1 MLICMH
7 IYSFSPWTPTWQRT
21 SLLVLANPP
30 FFDDAR
36 KQIFAEKQKRE
47 GEKSFLEYLLLFHF
61 RKHGP
66 IDYLQMCQLDSA
78 KLLICYLLAK
88 YHELVTKGVFMFL

>member
-1 MLICMH
+1 MAKDKP
-7 IYSFSPWTPTWQRT
+7 S
-21 SLLVLANPP
+21 SLGKAS

-47 GEKSFLEYLLLFHF
+47 GGKSFLEYLLLIHF

-66 IDYLQMCQLDSA
+66 IDYLQMCQLDSI
-78 KLLICYLLAK
+78 KLLIWYLLAK
-88 YHELVTKGVFMFL
+88 YHVLVTKGVFMFL